1 VTRLTGKV
9 VAVTGASRGLGFRV
23 AEAVLAAGARVAMLA
38 RNLQAVEEAAKRL
51 SGEVFALAC
60 DVSDPIAVD
69 ATFKNIEMRLGGVDV
84 LVNNAA
90 IGQLLS
96 MESAPIADMERELRT
111 NLLGPILCARA
122 VLPLMR
128 RRGGGDIVN
137 VSSESVRRPYPLLGM
152 YAASKSALETL
163 SVSLRSELRQD
174 NIRVTVLR
182 AGRMGESGFNRE
194 WSAEGMAR
202 YRQLVAAGGFHAE
215 SGDPTSPAIVAQAL
229 IDALCLPRSASV
241 DVLEVRPA

>member
-1 VTRLTGKV
+1 MTRLVGKV
-9 VAVTGASRGLGFRV
+9 FAVTGASRGLGFRV
-23 AEAVLAAGARVAMLA
+23 AEAALTVGARVAMLA

-51 SGEVFALAC
+51 SGEVLALAC

-96 MESAPIADMERELRT
+96 MESAPVADMERELRT

-122 VLPLMR
+122 VIPSMR

-152 YAASKSALETL
+152 YAASKSALETI
-163 SVSLRSELRQD
+163 SVSLRGELRQD
-174 NIRVTVLR
+174 NIRVTILR

-194 WSAEGMAR
+194 WSAEGMTR
-202 YRQLVAAGGFHAE
+202 YRQLVAAGGFHVE

>member
-1 VTRLTGKV
+1 MTSLAGKV

-23 AEAVLAAGARVAMLA
+23 AEAALAAGARVAMLA
-38 RNLQAVEEAAKRL
+38 RNAKAVDAAAKIL
-51 SGEVFALAC
+51 HGDLMALAC
-60 DVSDPIAVD
+60 DVSDPVD
-69 ATFKNIEMRLGGVDV
+69 VDTAFKKIEIKFGGIDV

-96 MESAPIADMERELRT
+96 MESSPIADIERELRI
-111 NLLGPILCARA
+111 NLLGPILCSRA
-122 VLPLMR
+122 VIPSMR
-128 RRGGGDIVN
+128 CRGAGDIVN

-152 YAASKSALETL
+152 YAAAKSALETL
-163 SVSLRSELRQD
+163 STSLRQELRED
-174 NIRVTVLR
+174 NIRVTILR

-215 SGDPTSPAIVAQAL
+215 SGEPTSPVIVARAL
-229 IDALCLPRSASV
+229 IDALSLPRSASV